1 MLVQI
6 YKGSSFTKNKSDP
19 PAKIITFDLD
29 ETLGDF
35 GDICVLWHMIEPYI
49 PTFMTKIEVFQKLV
63 KLFPE
68 CIRPGIASILEYL
81 YKKKA
86 AGLCS
91 HVFLYT
97 NNQMS
102 REWVELIIAY
112 FELQVPGL
120 FDRAICAFK
129 IEEKLIEPMRTTHS
143 KTYNDFI
150 RCTLLPKHSQI
161 CFVDNT
167 YHPKMV
173 HERVYYI
180 QPRSYQH
187 GLSREEM
194 MRRLSQFSMFS
205 ILSPCVYDTISPEC
219 ETDLNTQMYSIKRDF
234 QTFLERKNVET
245 HGRKRDS
252 LAVSQ
257 KIMYYLKEYFLLSV
271 KQPKTKKIIWSLG
284 RYTRK
289 KR

>member
-1 MLVQI
+1 MLVQVF
-6 YKGSSFTKNKSDP
+6 KGSSFTKNRSEP

-35 GDICVLWHMIEPYI
+35 GDMCVLWHMIEPYI

-63 KLFPE
+63 ELFPE

-120 FDRAICAFK
+120 FDQAVCAFK
-129 IEEKLIEPMRTTHS
+129 IQDKRIEPMRTTHS
-143 KTYNDFI
+143 KTYNDLI
-150 RCTLLPKHSQI
+150 RCTLLPKNSQI
-161 CFVDNT
+161 CFVDNM

-180 QPRSYQH
+180 QPRSYEH

-194 MRRLSQFSMFS
+194 VRRLSQWPMFS
-205 ILSPCVYDTISPEC
+205 ILTPYVSKSLDG
-219 ETDLNTQMYSIKRDF
+219 IKQDF
-234 QTFLERKNVET
+234 QSFLDRKNIET

-271 KQPKTKKIIWSLG
+271 KQPKTKKISWSLG
-284 RYTRK
+284 RFTRK